1 MPISIELASP
11 EIGQTSDW
19 KTSTGLTVCP
29 PCENRQPLEENFK
42 AMPETLDISLVV
54 PAYNESGGIKEFL
67 RVAVQVLQ
75 DTGRSHEIIV
85 VNDGSQDDTLK
96 ILLDASRHYP
106 CLRVIDL
113 SRNFGKEAALMAGLD
128 AAVGRA
134 VIPIDADLQHPP
146 QLIPALLQRW
156 EQGYDVV
163 LCRRSSRNTDHWA
176 QRWFASLFYR
186 FHNALAEHAIPPD
199 VGDFRLLDRKV
210 VEALRLLPERR
221 RFMKGIFSWVGFRS
235 TIVEFEVEPRHSGKS
250 SFSGWKLWN
259 LALEGITS
267 FSTVPLRVWTYVGGI
282 VSIVAL
288 SYAAKVVITTII
300 SGTDLPGY
308 PSLLSAILF
317 LGGVQLIGIGVLGE
331 YIGRIYSEVKQRPI
345 YLVRGRYGFPSDD

>member
-1 MPISIELASP
+1 MIE
-11 EIGQTSDW
+11 I
-19 KTSTGLTVCP
+19 V
-29 PCENRQPLEENFK
+29 
-42 AMPETLDISLVV
+42 DISLVV
-54 PAYNESGGIKEFL
+54 PAYNESGNIRQFL
-67 RVAVQVLQ
+67 QSAGKVLQ
-75 DTGRSHEIIV
+75 STKMSHEIIV
-85 VNDGSQDDTLK
+85 INDGSKDDTLD
-96 ILLDASRHYP
+96 ILTDAVRHNPY
-106 CLRVIDL
+106 LRVIDL

-128 AAVGRA
+128 AATGRA

-146 QLIPALLQRW
+146 ELIPQLLQRW
-156 EQGYDVV
+156 QEGFDVV
-163 LCRRSSRNTDHWA
+163 LCRRVSRRTDHWL
-176 QRWFASLFYR
+176 QRWFASFFYR

-235 TIVEFEVEPRHSGKS
+235 TVVEFEVEPRHAGKS

-259 LALEGITS
+259 FALEGITS

-282 VSIVAL
+282 VSLVAL
-288 SYAAKVVITTII
+288 GYAVQVVISTIV

-317 LGGVQLIGIGVLGE
+317 LGGVQLVGIGVLGE
-331 YIGRIYSEVKQRPI
+331 YIGRIYSEVKQRPL
-345 YLVRGRYGFPSDD
+345 YLIRSRHGFPSSE

>member
-1 MPISIELASP
+1 ML
-11 EIGQTSDW
+11 
-19 KTSTGLTVCP
+19 
-29 PCENRQPLEENFK
+29 
-42 AMPETLDISLVV
+42 ETLDISLVV
-54 PAYNESGGIKEFL
+54 PAYNEAGSIEPFL
-67 RVAVQVLQ
+67 RIAAEVL
-75 DTGRSHEIIV
+75 DATGRSHEIIV

-146 QLIPALLQRW
+146 QLIPVLLQRW

-210 VEALRLLPERR
+210 VDALRLLPERR

>member
-1 MPISIELASP
+1 ML
-11 EIGQTSDW
+11 
-19 KTSTGLTVCP
+19 
-29 PCENRQPLEENFK
+29 
-42 AMPETLDISLVV
+42 ETLDISLVV
-54 PAYNESGGIKEFL
+54 PAYNEAGNIELFL
-67 RVAVQVLQ
+67 RIAVEVL
-75 DTGRSHEIIV
+75 DATGRSYEIIV
-85 VNDGSQDDTLK
+85 VNDGSKDDTLK
-96 ILLDASRHYP
+96 ILLDASRRFP
-106 CLRVIDL
+106 SLRVIDL
-113 SRNFGKEAALMAGLD
+113 SRNFGKEAAMMAGLD
-128 AAVGRA
+128 VAVGKA

-146 QLIPALLQRW
+146 QLIPTMLQRW

-163 LCRRSSRNTDHWA
+163 LCRRSSRNTDRWA
-176 QRWFASLFYR
+176 QRWFSTLFYR

-210 VEALRLLPERR
+210 VDALRLLPERR

-235 TIVEFEVEPRHSGKS
+235 TIVEFEVEPRYSGKS

-267 FSTVPLRVWTYVGGI
+267 FSTVPLRIWTYVGGI

-345 YLVRGRYGFPSDD
+345 YVVRSKHGFPPGD